1 MECLFQSEYINH
13 CSEFYTNPPS
23 NNVTHAI
30 TEHQNVEDVFAS
42 IQCPNLHEQKCQYTL
57 PIAMP
62 NAGPLLKEEIKKLIN
77 VHGYNWECISPHIS
91 SINKISAYHTFIH
104 LKNENENKQINDSP
118 VPCGPHQSE
127 YSPSK

>member
-1 MECLFQSEYINH
+1 
-13 CSEFYTNPPS
+13 
-23 NNVTHAI
+23 
-30 TEHQNVEDVFAS
+30 
-42 IQCPNLHEQKCQYTL
+42 
-57 PIAMP
+57 MP

-127 YSPSK
+127 YSPSKLIISKGLFNSIPGRISQIDKSH